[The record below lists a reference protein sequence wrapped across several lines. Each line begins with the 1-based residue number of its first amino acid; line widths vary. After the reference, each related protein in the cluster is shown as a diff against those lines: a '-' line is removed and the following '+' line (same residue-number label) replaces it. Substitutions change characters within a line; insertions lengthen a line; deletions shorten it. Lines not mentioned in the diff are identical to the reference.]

1 VVSHFEGKVAALPG
15 EAYLLQDVCT
25 LIATAVP
32 VLILM
37 LGKRAGPSDLTIVAP
52 SVGISVIVIHA
63 REAFLTADIALQV
76 TGHLVYVN
84 GALEIVAPLAEA
96 ILTELVRAENVSHT
110 AGVVALLVMV
120 SIHVPGAGGSTD
132 ADSAHITEAITIQV
146 FAFLINKRYAMR
158 TNSQSGCDFIRTP
171 LQASVSW
178 NKNSES
184 LCRIGKK
191 IIGKVGVQNVVP
203 YFLIHGIITKDI

>member
-1 VVSHFEGKVAALPG
+1 VLGAKHSFTATVHIANEVVVLVNVLNAL
-15 EAYLLQDVCT
+15 D
-25 LIATAVP
+25 
-32 VLILM
+32 
-37 LGKRAGPSDLTIVAP
+37 IVAP
-52 SVGISVIVIHA
+52 
-63 REAFLTADIALQV
+63 D
-76 TGHLVYVN
+76 
-84 GALEIVAPLAEA
+84 AEA
-96 ILTELVRAENVSHT
+96 VLIVVVRAGYVSRT
-110 AGVVALLVMV
+110 AGVVTFLVMV

-171 LQASVSW
+171 LQASVSR